1 MVHFTNRWKEATSN
15 LLTYLDLF
23 ELFELESYT
32 FLPSTNLWLSD
43 SRCCEKLLW
52 LLLCRKAKHQI
63 WYYELI
69 QMYSIDTL
77 NFFNLRKNVLS
88 LSEIKICWRVKS
100 DHKQHVISM
109 ESSKLSLNTYLFD
122 VFPEIGFEKN
132 CDSRFS
138 ISVLFEKQK
147 IVRPS

>member
-1 MVHFTNRWKEATSN
+1 
-15 LLTYLDLF
+15 
-23 ELFELESYT
+23 
-32 FLPSTNLWLSD
+32 
-43 SRCCEKLLW
+43 
-52 LLLCRKAKHQI
+52 
-63 WYYELI
+63 
-69 QMYSIDTL
+69 MYSIDTL

-88 LSEIKICWRVKS
+88 LIF
-100 DHKQHVISM
+100 VISM